1 MERKIETTPSELM
14 KVLGGALLEQMHG
27 EDPEMVE
34 KLLTVITIVGL
45 KSIRHLTGVLEINQE
60 ALDRYETDPADIEQY
75 LQDQE
80 RMREKL
86 RGEYLS

>member
-1 MERKIETTPSELM
+1 MEREIKTTPSELM
-14 KVLGGALLEQMHG
+14 KVLGGALLEQMHD
-27 EDPEMVE
+27 EDQEMVE

-45 KSIRHLTGVLEINQE
+45 KSIRHLTGVLEIDQE

-80 RMREKL
+80 RLREKL

>member
-1 MERKIETTPSELM
+1 MEREIKTTPSELM
-14 KVLGGALLEQMHG
+14 KVLGGTLLEQMHD

-45 KSIRHLTGVLEINQE
+45 KSIRHLTGVLEIDQE

-80 RMREKL
+80 RLREKL